1 MKKFHTEEYIDF
13 LMNISPDNMDIMG
26 ERMKQVRPRPNPHK
40 TCSQGP
46 FRTCLKQALVPVDHN
61 QQEQL
66 QLQDGSSRPRAICLY
81 FVSLLAHTP
90 RSPHRSLTCIG
101 VYMGAVFVSMM
112 FSFSSL
118 PTNCLPG
125 PYRNI

>member
-26 ERMKQVRPRPNPHK
+26 ERMKQVHPRPNLHR

-46 FRTCLKQALVPVDHN
+46 FRTCLKQALVPVDYN

-66 QLQDGSSRPRAICLY
+66 QLQDGSSRPRAICLCC
-81 FVSLLAHTP
+81 VPSPARTP
-90 RSPHRSLTCIG
+90 RSPRRNLTGIG
-101 VYMGAVFVSMM
+101 VYMGAVSV
-112 FSFSSL
+112 
-118 PTNCLPG
+118 
-125 PYRNI
+125 